1 VSDVAAVRHTSYCR
15 LCPAFCG
22 LVVTVEGDR
31 VVDVAGDPDNPLS
44 QGYTCSKGRASG
56 DLHHHPQRLDRPLR
70 RDAQGQLVD
79 TTWDEALDEIAT
91 NLRRVI
97 AESGPNA
104 IAAYRASGWGLD
116 LPGVAVSD
124 PFFRGLGS
132 DQIYSAITIDGPNKF
147 VVPELIAGCSM
158 PWLNPDLRTTRTLL
172 LVGQNPLVSHGHG
185 NIVPNPVVTLRAI
198 KARGRIVV
206 ADPRVTET
214 ARLADVHVR
223 LRPGSDPAFLA
234 YLVREALTRQR
245 DDAYLTACAEPES
258 VRTVAD
264 LVAPYTAGRS
274 AEICDVGESVL
285 EAAAEAVLNGT
296 PIAFASGTGASMN
309 AAGNVSE
316 WLGWALL
323 AVTGSLDR
331 PGGSIFNPG
340 VLRPKEGTPLPPVVD
355 SGARA
360 TTMPHIRPI
369 FNGLPSAALADE
381 ISTGSV
387 RVLFVMGGNPAL
399 VFPETSKIRRALRAA
414 EMLVVCHI
422 RHTETTELAT
432 HVLPVTSQLERA
444 DLNTG
449 GFFPYP
455 FVQYI
460 APVVAPAASR
470 RPTSWVFG
478 ELSRRMGVP
487 IMNDPAADAR
497 LPAGFTDDDV
507 LEVMAAESRIPWPA
521 LRQAEHGLLAT
532 DAPGPGWLIPD
543 LLPRRLDLA
552 PAPLVEQFAAWDAVL
567 PREGLVLIN
576 RRLPRQ
582 MNSTMRDVG
591 AQAALGPMPTLL
603 VHPDDAADQGLATGD
618 EVLVASRYGSSPAQV
633 ELTDSVRR
641 GVVSIPHGWS
651 TPNVNELTSSTE
663 ELDPLTAMPRFS
675 GFPVTLTRVG
685 SGR

>member
-1 VSDVAAVRHTSYCR
+1 MATVRHTSYCR

-22 LVVTVEGDR
+22 LIVTVDGDR

-56 DLHHHPQRLDRPLR
+56 DLHHHPERLDRPLR
-70 RDAQGQLVD
+70 RDAGGNLVD
-79 TTWDEALDEIAT
+79 TTWHAALDEIT
-91 NLRRVI
+91 TVLRRVI
-97 AESGPNA
+97 AGSGPNA
-104 IAAYRASGWGLD
+104 VAAYRASGWGLD

-147 VVPELIAGCSM
+147 VVPELITGCSM
-158 PWLNPDLRTTRTLL
+158 PWLNPDLRTTETLL

-206 ADPRVTET
+206 ADPRTTET

-234 YLVREALTRQR
+234 YLVREALARQR
-245 DDAYLTACAEPES
+245 DDAYLTACADAES
-258 VRTVAD
+258 VTRVAQ
-264 LVAPYTAGRS
+264 LVAPYTAERA
-274 AEICDVGESVL
+274 AEVCDVGADVL
-285 EAAAEAVLNGT
+285 EAAAASVLNGT
-296 PIAFASGTGASMN
+296 RIAFASGTGASMN

-340 VLRPKEGTPLPPVVD
+340 VLRPKEGAPLPPAVD

-360 TTMPHIRPI
+360 TTMPHIRPV

-381 ISTGSV
+381 IFAGSV
-387 RVLFVMGGNPAL
+387 RALFVMGGNPAL

-414 EMLVVCHI
+414 ELLVVCDI

-470 RPTSWVFG
+470 KPTSWVFG

-487 IMNDPAADAR
+487 VMNDPAADAR
-497 LPAGFTDDDV
+497 LADGFTDDDV
-507 LEVMAAESRIPWPA
+507 LEVMTAESRIPWSS
-521 LRQAEHGLLAT
+521 LRQAEHGILAI

-543 LLPRRLDLA
+543 LLPHKLDLA
-552 PAPLVEQFAAWDAVL
+552 PAPLVQQFASWDAVL
-567 PREGLVLIN
+567 PRDGLVLIN

-603 VHPDDAADQGLATGD
+603 VHPDDAADHGLATGD
-618 EVLVASRYGSSPAQV
+618 EVRVATRHGSSPAQV
-633 ELTDSVRR
+633 ELTESVRR

-675 GFPVTLTRVG
+675 GFPVTLERV
-685 SGR
+685 R